1 MGLPPESPM
10 EPTAPP
16 HENPSSIGNSPGG
29 AFEWNIPTYFVKLP
43 TQGRYYPEGHP
54 CHNRDTIEIRYMTAK
69 EEDILTSENL
79 LKEGVA
85 INRAVQNMVL
95 DKSINLQDLLIQDRN
110 ALTVA
115 ARITGYGPEYQTKV
129 RCPSCTIEDGFS
141 FNLEDVLERG
151 LADTIE
157 SMDKI
162 GEPEHDESGNLV
174 FNVYTPITKATV
186 GCKFLTG
193 ADEEKL
199 AKETYLKTVSNTTIT
214 ALLRAIIVSVNGET
228 NPLVLASFVHNL
240 PTQDSNHLKKEYV
253 KNIPSYTLKQQY
265 KCQSCGHSVDMEVP
279 LNPDFFWPGS
289 DL

>member
-1 MGLPPESPM
+1 MSRNNSRMGLPPESPM

-115 ARITGYGPEYQTKV
+115 ARITGYGPEYETKV
-129 RCPSCTIEDGFS
+129 RCPSCTIGQCYF
-141 FNLEDVLERG
+141 VL
-151 LADTIE
+151 L
-157 SMDKI
+157 
-162 GEPEHDESGNLV
+162 P
-174 FNVYTPITKATV
+174 
-186 GCKFLTG
+186 
-193 ADEEKL
+193 
-199 AKETYLKTVSNTTIT
+199 
-214 ALLRAIIVSVNGET
+214 
-228 NPLVLASFVHNL
+228 PL
-240 PTQDSNHLKKEYV
+240 
-253 KNIPSYTLKQQY
+253 
-265 KCQSCGHSVDMEVP
+265 
-279 LNPDFFWPGS
+279 
-289 DL
+289 